1 MKLSVA
7 LISDIVMK
15 GLSLLALATQ
25 PQAQRLTVQNRDGI
39 KRERELEEMRERWR
53 EGMWKDG
60 DRGRDRW

>member
-15 GLSLLALATQ
+15 GLSLPALATQ
-25 PQAQRLTVQNRDGI
+25 PQAQRLTVQNRDRI

-53 EGMWKDG
+53 E
-60 DRGRDRW
+60 RGCGEMEIEGERW

>member
-1 MKLSVA
+1 MKLSVT

-15 GLSLLALATQ
+15 GLSLPALATQ
-25 PQAQRLTVQNRDGI
+25 PQAQRLTVQNRD
-39 KRERELEEMRERWR
+39 ERELEEMREREMER